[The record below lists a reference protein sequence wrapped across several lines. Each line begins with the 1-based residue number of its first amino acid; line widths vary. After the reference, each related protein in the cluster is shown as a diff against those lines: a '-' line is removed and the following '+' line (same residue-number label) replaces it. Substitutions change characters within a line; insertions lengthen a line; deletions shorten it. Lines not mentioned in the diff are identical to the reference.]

1 MKRVFDLGMSTIG
14 LLLAMPIM
22 LVLGAWIVVDSRGGM
37 FYRQTR
43 IGLNGRPF
51 SLLKLRSM
59 DPKRAPEERREITIG
74 VEDPRITKPG
84 RFIRKT
90 KLDEL
95 PQLWN
100 VMRGE
105 MSLVGPRP
113 EVPQYVAMYNN
124 WQRNVL
130 NVRPGLTDPAS
141 IEAFDEPGILATAE
155 DPERCY
161 IEEVMPRKI
170 ELQLAYIEQA
180 TWRTDLAVLWRTAV
194 RIFSSSQD

>member
-1 MKRVFDLGMSTIG
+1 MKRVFDFGVSTLG
-14 LLLAMPIM
+14 LLMAMPII
-22 LVLGAWIVVDSRGGM
+22 LALGAWIVVDSRGGM

-43 IGLNGRPF
+43 IGLKGRSF

-59 DPKRAPEERREITIG
+59 DPTRAPEERREITIG
-74 VEDPRITKPG
+74 TEDPRITRPG

-95 PQLWN
+95 PQLLN
-100 VMRGE
+100 VMRGD

-113 EVPQYVAMYNN
+113 EVPQYVALYNN
-124 WQRNVL
+124 LQRNVL

-141 IEAFDEPGILATAE
+141 IEAFDEPAILATAE
-155 DPERCY
+155 DPERLY
-161 IEEVMPRKI
+161 IEEIMPRKI

-180 TWRTDLAVLWRTAV
+180 SWRSDLAVLWRTLV
-194 RIFSSSQD
+194 RIFSSSQN